1 MEKISK
7 TKRKLINYLD
17 RFIDSDEFQNNIKI
31 LRKEFCIPKKGFKL
45 SKRKRTKIFKENLLT
60 DLFYIMY
67 IAEESKDN
75 KNEIKFLNDI
85 NKSLERVIQADFPYS
100 SSLLFIFKIYLFYN
114 ERIYEVLEVGIQSS
128 DLCEVVDVIEDIED
142 LNAFDFIGVL
152 GLLRR
157 SYEDFPIAIRIHP
170 NVTQRDLID
179 YIENNWLKINHL
191 LRKYRKEE
199 SSLGKLRARDA
210 SKKKMYDFIYENR
223 RLPEKKIFRLVSEKF
238 DKELDFGHI
247 GKIISLEKKRRKEV

>member
-1 MEKISK
+1 MKENSK
-7 TKRKLINYLD
+7 TKEKFKNYLD
-17 RFIDSDEFQNNIKI
+17 RFIDSDDFQNNVKE
-31 LRKEFCIPKKGFKL
+31 LRKELGIPQKGFRFSK
-45 SKRKRTKIFKENLLT
+45 KRKEKLLRENLLIE
-60 DLFYIMY
+60 LFYVMY
-67 IAEESKDN
+67 IAEELRGSKDERN
-75 KNEIKFLNDI
+75 LLNSINAHLEKVIK
-85 NKSLERVIQADFPYS
+85 KDFPYS

-114 ERIYEVLEVGIQSS
+114 ERIYEVLKVGIQSS

-142 LNAFDFIGVL
+142 LNDFDFIGVL

-179 YIENNWLKINHL
+179 YIENNWSKINSFLH
-191 LRKYRKEE
+191 RYRKEE
-199 SSLGKLRARDA
+199 SSLGKLRARDT
-210 SKKKMYDFIYENR
+210 SKKEMYDFIYENR
-223 RLPEKKIFRLVSEKF
+223 MLPEKKIFRLVSEKF